1 MIVAEALPPVVQRRR
16 PPRRGWR
23 GPRYEGEIPTLGY
36 AVLDWMTGYLA
47 SPRDET
53 QPFMPTD
60 EQAQRILLWYALHPE
75 TGRFIYR
82 RWLQQRAKGW
92 GKSPLVGA
100 IMLAGLGAAN
110 ENDSAPVLF
119 DGWDAAGEPVGRP
132 WGTGGH
138 PPAWVQIAAVSE
150 DQTDNTY
157 SAIYQML
164 TANDHRA
171 ARLLGI
177 DDGLTRLFLR
187 GRPGKLEP
195 VTASAGSREGQ
206 PITDAV
212 LDETHLYNAHN
223 GGTKLART
231 IRRNAAKMNSRTIET
246 ANAPILGEES
256 VAERSLRAAQ
266 SGAPGILLD
275 MKRPVLEPDARWDD
289 ERLLAALGEAYGD
302 SWWVDLHRLVADIR
316 DPDMPWE
323 DALRFF
329 FNIPTAGVSRAV
341 DPRSWDS
348 LAMPREVPPGT
359 PIGVGFDGS
368 DYHDA
373 TVLRG
378 CTRFGYTFTLGR
390 WSRPPGATDWSVP
403 RVEVMQRIH
412 EVHGYYRV
420 GKMLCDPPRWWT
432 EIQALQELYGE
443 EVVLAFDTNQARR
456 MTTAVDRWLTAIR
469 SAARLV
475 REALAAGETGP
486 LLLPY
491 SHDGDEF
498 TTEQVKATRLRKVN
512 VTEIESDRTLY
523 MLEKDG
529 IVGNDST
536 VADVLALEA
545 AMTMAEPEPE
555 VEPAILFGAAR

>member
-1 MIVAEALPPVVQRRR
+1 MTVAVAPSLTRR
-16 PPRRGWR
+16 PPVRRGWR
-23 GPRYEGEIPTLGY
+23 GPRYDGEIPTLGY
-36 AVLDWMTGYLA
+36 GVLEWMTTYLP

-53 QPFMPTD
+53 QSFMPTD
-60 EQAQRILLWYALHPE
+60 EQARRILLWYALHPE

-82 RWLQQRAKGW
+82 RWLQQRSKGW

-100 IMLAGLGAAN
+100 IMLAGLGAASQ
-110 ENDSAPVLF
+110 NDSAPVLF
-119 DGWDAAGEPVGRP
+119 DGWDAMGEPVGRP

-212 LDETHLYNAHN
+212 LDETHLYTMRN

-275 MKRPVLEPDARWDD
+275 MTRPALEPDPRWEDD
-289 ERLLAALGEAYGD
+289 RLLGSLSEAYGD
-302 SWWVDLHRLVADIR
+302 SWWVDLHRLLADIR
-316 DPDMPWE
+316 DPDTPWE

-341 DPRSWDS
+341 DPRVWDS

-359 PIGVGFDGS
+359 AIGVGFDGS

-378 CTRFGYTFTLGR
+378 CTSWGYTFILGR
-390 WSRPPGATDWSVP
+390 WSRPAGATDWSVP
-403 RVEVMQRIH
+403 RPEVMQRIH
-412 EVHGYYRV
+412 EVFAYYRV
-420 GKMLCDPPRWWT
+420 GKMLADPPRWWT
-432 EIQALQELYGE
+432 EIEALQERYTE
-443 EVVLAFDTNQARR
+443 DRVLAFDTNQARR
-456 MTTAVDRWLTAIR
+456 MAPAVDRWLTAVR
-469 SAARLV
+469 SSGRLV
-475 REALAAGETGP
+475 REAEAGQQGP

-498 TTEQVKATRLRKVN
+498 TTEQVKATRLARVRLA
-512 VTEIESDRTLY
+512 ELDDDRTMY

-529 IVGNDST
+529 NVGNDST
-536 VADVLALEA
+536 VADVLAFEA
-545 AMTMAEPEPE
+545 AMTMPELE
-555 VEPAILFGAAR
+555 EEAEPAILLGRAR